1 MRARVCVPL
10 VGAGRRLG
18 YLWLFEEPPVSAEE
32 LRQARAAAAEA
43 AALVGPDAD
52 AQLIRRRKEQ
62 QLVTALL
69 SPDGIQAEA
78 AALEPRSRPLPPVTS
93 HPGVGGGARRAGGG

>member
-32 LRQARAAAAEA
+32 LRLARAAAAEA

-52 AQLIRRRKEQ
+52 AQL
-62 QLVTALL
+62 A
-69 SPDGIQAEA
+69 PPP
-78 AALEPRSRPLPPVTS
+78 PRA
-93 HPGVGGGARRAGGG
+93 GARRRRC